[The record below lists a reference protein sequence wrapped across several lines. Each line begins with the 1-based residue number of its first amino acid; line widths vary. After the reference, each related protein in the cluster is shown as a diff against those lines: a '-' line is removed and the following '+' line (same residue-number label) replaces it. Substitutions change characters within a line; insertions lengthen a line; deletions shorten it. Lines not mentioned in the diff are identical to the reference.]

1 MLSMSTLRIAWRNLG
16 RNRKRTLLVAGAIAV
31 GQFAFL
37 GTSALMHGYGEQ
49 FFNSATGPMLGH
61 AQVHAYDWRDDRSMD
76 LTLDDVDG
84 LLADIRSDPNVTNAS
99 ARIYAPVMAALTED
113 GFMGV
118 VVGVDPV
125 TESHKAG
132 LLPVDGMGDLLGEHR
147 VMVGAGFAEQ
157 HDLKPGMEIAV
168 IGQDIDGSI
177 ASDLYTVE
185 DVMWSAVEIIHGLGI
200 VMSLDDAQELL
211 MMPGQAH
218 EIVIHTSDRELID
231 ETVVRLSRLPSLA
244 DLEILSW
251 SELAPFVVTMATM
264 VDWFAYIVLI
274 VVFIAAAAS
283 VANTMLMSTFERT
296 HEFGMLLSLGCS
308 PGRLSVMIAI
318 EAAILGLLG
327 VAIGTAVGVAFVAAT
342 SESGLN
348 YAALGGS
355 DEYEVA
361 FQGMQF
367 SLLIYPKIYAK
378 DIVIAVSAILA
389 TSLMAVVWPIMRIV
403 RLRPVEAMRS

>member
-1 MLSMSTLRIAWRNLG
+1 
-16 RNRKRTLLVAGAIAV
+16 
-31 GQFAFL
+31 
-37 GTSALMHGYGEQ
+37 
-49 FFNSATGPMLGH
+49 
-61 AQVHAYDWRDDRSMD
+61 
-76 LTLDDVDG
+76 
-84 LLADIRSDPNVTNAS
+84 
-99 ARIYAPVMAALTED
+99 
-113 GFMGV
+113 
-118 VVGVDPV
+118 
-125 TESHKAG
+125 
-132 LLPVDGMGDLLGEHR
+132 
-147 VMVGAGFAEQ
+147 
-157 HDLKPGMEIAV
+157 
-168 IGQDIDGSI
+168 
-177 ASDLYTVE
+177 

-231 ETVVRLSRLPSLA
+231 ETVVRLSQLPSLA

-308 PGRLSVMIAI
+308 PGRLSMMIAI

-327 VAIGTAVGVAFVAAT
+327 VAIGTAVGIAFVAAT

-389 TSLMAVVWPIMRIV
+389 TSLIAVVWPIMRIV